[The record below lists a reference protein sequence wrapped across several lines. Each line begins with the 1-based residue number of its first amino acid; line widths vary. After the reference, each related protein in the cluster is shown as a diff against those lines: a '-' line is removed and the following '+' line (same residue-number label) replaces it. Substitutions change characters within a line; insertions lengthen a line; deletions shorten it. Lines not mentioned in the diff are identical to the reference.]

1 MRESKSMRKKNKL
14 MVSGASYSAANWN
27 EPHWADIIAEQGDF
41 KKVEF
46 EGINWSDWEAG
57 AFVTIGRLLND
68 RKISHLI
75 YTGTFTFVEQLQ
87 QENIP
92 DKKSLFDL
100 NEKIVIDMARTPAF
114 LSKLGI
120 LFSNFMPTKSR
131 DPAGRRLGNREWV
144 AHRGVVA
151 SEAPVVPANKVVD
164 KFGQVFVGLEDT
176 EFYTTP
182 QYKRYLRAL
191 SSISLVKAIC
201 DQLGVK
207 VILLPFPFTDDLT
220 SSTLTRLPDF
230 SLMDIW
236 DIIPESFGSIENWR
250 KLSSE
255 RGWIPLASHFDDWG
269 HDQVAKAFLNNDNNK
284 EFLK

>member
-1 MRESKSMRKKNKL
+1 
-14 MVSGASYSAANWN
+14 MVSGASYSGANWD
-27 EPHWADIIAEQGDF
+27 ELHWADIIAEQCDF

-46 EGINWSDWEAG
+46 EGISWSDWEAG
-57 AFVTIGRLLND
+57 AFVTVGRLLND

-75 YTGTFTFVEQLQ
+75 YTGTYLYVEHLQLEEQLD
-87 QENIP
+87 E
-92 DKKSLFDL
+92 KSSFDL
-100 NEKIVIDMARTPAF
+100 NEKIVLEMARTPEF

-120 LFSNFMPTKSR
+120 LFSNFLPTKSKH
-131 DPAGRRLGNREWV
+131 PAGRRLGNQEWV
-144 AHRGVVA
+144 AHRGYIGTAA
-151 SEAPVVPANKVVD
+151 SEIPKARAKERVD
-164 KFGQVFVGLEDT
+164 KFGQVFIGLDDK

-191 SSISLVKAIC
+191 SSIALVKAIC

-207 VILLPFPFTDDLT
+207 VILLPFPFSYDLT

-230 SLMDIW
+230 SLMDTW
-236 DIIPESFGSIENWR
+236 DIIPESFGSVEDWR

-269 HDQVAKAFLNNDNNK
+269 HTQVAEAFLKNEKNK